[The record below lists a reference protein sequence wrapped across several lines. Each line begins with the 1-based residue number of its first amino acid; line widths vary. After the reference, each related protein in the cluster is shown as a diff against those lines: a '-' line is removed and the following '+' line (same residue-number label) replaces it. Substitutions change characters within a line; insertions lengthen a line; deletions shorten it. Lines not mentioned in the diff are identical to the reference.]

1 VFFPLVTFRR
11 ENALVL
17 VNRRVETAF
26 GPHRKFV
33 AMTIAVHP
41 QHEGV
46 EAREFFLAGNE
57 RTEAKPPLFSSDTT
71 PLNTAPLVRI

>member
-1 VFFPLVTFRR
+1 
-11 ENALVL
+11 
-17 VNRRVETAF
+17 
-26 GPHRKFV
+26 
-33 AMTIAVHP
+33 MTIAVHP